1 MGMILLYILLR
12 ETHDMTHTQDK
23 IGLWPLTSL
32 VTGNL
37 VGSGVYLLPAT
48 LAIYGTI
55 SISGWVTASLGA
67 ILLSLVFAGLSSS
80 QTKTGGPYLYARE
93 AFGDTMGYYVC
104 WGYWMLSWISN
115 PALAIAAVGYIS
127 AICGGLTPL
136 MHFGLEVLIVVGLTT
151 FNLLGLKITG
161 RMELFV
167 TALKVLPLL
176 LLPLIGLFFIDIE
189 TFVRHVNVSDKSYGM
204 ALNSATLAA
213 MWCFVGLETGT
224 VPAGQVV
231 NASRTVP
238 QATILG
244 TIIAA
249 AVYILGAIVIMGVV
263 SPQDLLQSKA
273 PYADAA
279 HRIFGGTWG
288 VPVTFAA
295 IISCLGTLNGWMIIV
310 ARIPYG
316 AAQDGLFPKF
326 FTQTTSHGTPYWG
339 VLISSLCSI
348 PLLLLSLQNT
358 LMEQFNFIIDVA
370 VTLILLVYA
379 ISVLAYLKLLIRD
392 GQSTLPK
399 MALGLGALAFTSWAL
414 WAASFKMVGLS
425 MVILLLGIPM
435 RLWMTKAEM
444 ARNQA

>member
-1 MGMILLYILLR
+1 
-12 ETHDMTHTQDK
+12 MTTTAHTQDK

-48 LAIYGTI
+48 LAIYGTVNI
-55 SISGWVTASLGA
+55 LGWVAASFGA
-67 ILLSLVFAGLSSS
+67 ILLSLVFAQLSSR

-93 AFGDTMGYYVC
+93 AFGDTVGYYVC

-127 AICGGLTPL
+127 ALYGGLSP
-136 MHFGLEVLIVVGLTT
+136 MAHFGLEVMIVAGLTI
-151 FNLLGLKITG
+151 FNLLGLKVTG
-161 RMELFV
+161 RTELYI
-167 TALKVLPLL
+167 TALKVVPLLILPLV
-176 LLPLIGLFFIDIE
+176 GLYFIDIT
-189 TFVRHVNVSDKSYGM
+189 TFAHHVNVSGKSFSM
-204 ALNSATLAA
+204 SLNSATLAA

-224 VPAGQVV
+224 VPAGQVF

-244 TIIAA
+244 TLIAA
-249 AVYILGAIVIMGVV
+249 LVYILGAVVIMGIV
-263 SPQDLLQSKA
+263 SPADLLQSKA

-288 VPVTFAA
+288 APVALAA
-295 IISCLGTLNGWMIIV
+295 ILSCLGTLNGWMIIV
-310 ARIPYG
+310 GRIPYG
-316 AAQDGLFPKF
+316 AAEDGLFPKL
-326 FTQTTSHGTPYWG
+326 FTQTTEHGTPYWG
-339 VLISSLCSI
+339 VLISSFCSS
-348 PLLLLSLQNT
+348 PLLFLSLQNT

-379 ISVLAYLKLLIRD
+379 VSVLAYLKLLVRD
-392 GQSTLPK
+392 RQSTFPK
-399 MALGLGALAFTSWAL
+399 IALGLGALAFTGWAL

-425 MVILLLGIPM
+425 MVILVLGIPM
-435 RLWMTKAEM
+435 RLWMKKGGA
-444 ARNQA
+444 AVNQA